1 MAEGYSHNPNEASAD
16 STESAP
22 KRGPEAGDRFKNF
35 LGELFKP
42 KTEKE
47 KKPVAESADDDEEE
61 TTEKKKN
68 TSESATKVGRFT
80 KAWRSFFPKLAS
92 KDELPAGEK
101 GVESVRSPRGLFF
114 ESNTIDT
121 EPSETVEQGQVT
133 SHSEASL
140 PQYEHASEQAGVNIP
155 TVEAA
160 PAPIDTEAPPVNS
173 DRVNESGKP
182 TESVEPGLDANE
194 PSRVEMPSESP
205 LAVAELMQRQAHAET
220 NVRDYA
226 AERTTATP
234 ERAVAPAATTATE
247 RVVVSGLTN
256 ADRLR
261 LRQMERRE
269 KDIERDTKHIKKEL
283 EKRPSSPSF
292 MRPRSE
298 SAPVSHTERVMPRGP
313 ETVVART
320 AEKQTI
326 REIQKEIVNKKIE
339 LTPQAEQQ
347 RTPEQFAVKEQ
358 FSEVQKERII
368 ESVLDKVDNKEVDS
382 HKEISYELS
391 HETKDMDKQSA
402 AAWTAMQASADA
414 QAKANAAA
422 IAAAQ
427 AAVGDQA
434 DSLKQ
439 IAKSQSAAMY
449 QQAALGGFVAAVV
462 IIAIIIVIL
471 LLK

>member
-1 MAEGYSHNPNEASAD
+1 
-16 STESAP
+16 
-22 KRGPEAGDRFKNF
+22 
-35 LGELFKP
+35 
-42 KTEKE
+42 
-47 KKPVAESADDDEEE
+47 
-61 TTEKKKN
+61 
-68 TSESATKVGRFT
+68 
-80 KAWRSFFPKLAS
+80 
-92 KDELPAGEK
+92 
-101 GVESVRSPRGLFF
+101 
-114 ESNTIDT
+114 
-121 EPSETVEQGQVT
+121 
-133 SHSEASL
+133 
-140 PQYEHASEQAGVNIP
+140 
-155 TVEAA
+155 
-160 PAPIDTEAPPVNS
+160 
-173 DRVNESGKP
+173 
-182 TESVEPGLDANE
+182 
-194 PSRVEMPSESP
+194 
-205 LAVAELMQRQAHAET
+205 MQRQAQAET
-220 NVRDYA
+220 VVPEQN
-226 AERTTATP
+226 AERTAVTP
-234 ERAVAPAATTATE
+234 ERVAGPVTATATE

-261 LRQMERRE
+261 LRKMERRE

-283 EKRPSSPSF
+283 DKRPTSPSF
-292 MRPRSE
+292 IRPRTE
-298 SAPVSHTERVMPRGP
+298 VSPAASYTERVVPRGP
-313 ETVVART
+313 ETVTSRT

-391 HETKDMDKQSA
+391 HEAKDMDKQSA